1 MVGDIQT
8 RKHKAAAAQYTYKMY
23 YRVDAKMQMEVGN
36 WFLFKVNSTEREKKK
51 GVENLRC

>member
-1 MVGDIQT
+1 
-8 RKHKAAAAQYTYKMY
+8 MY

-36 WFLFKVNSTEREKKK
+36 WFLFKVNSTERETKK

>member
-23 YRVDAKMQMEVGN
+23 YRVYVDAKMQMEVGKTG
-36 WFLFKVNSTEREKKK
+36 FYSK
-51 GVENLRC
+51 